1 MRPIRARDLRHDARL
16 VHGFYDDMTDP
27 LGYSGDEFL
36 GAFAGSGKA
45 QALGWPP
52 GAEGAL
58 HFASRRNVQG
68 IGMGAKT
75 PQQTHVWIGL
85 DGITN
90 LEALGEGLAQGLT
103 ACCDILHKVD
113 ITWCPKALGDVYEG
127 RVHREH
133 PLSSRLG
140 TVCLDK
146 GKNAIDRI
154 EIVEG
159 HIGRMYPQT

>member
-1 MRPIRARDLRHDARL
+1 
-16 VHGFYDDMTDP
+16 MTD
-27 LGYSGDEFL
+27 LLHHGGGEFL

-58 HFASRRNVQG
+58 HFASRGDIQG
-68 IGMGAKT
+68 VGMGAQT
-75 PQQTHVWIGL
+75 LQQAHVWICL
-85 DGITN
+85 DGIAD
-90 LEALGEGLAQGLT
+90 LEALGEGLAQGRA

-113 ITWCPKALGDVYEG
+113 IARRPKALGNVHEG
-127 RVHREH
+127 RVHRERT
-133 PLSSRLG
+133 PFSNLDTL
-140 TVCLDK
+140 CLDK

-159 HIGRMYPQT
+159 HISRMYL